1 MKAAVVCAN
10 EDVHVQ
16 MKMCVIWIMKNRC
29 QVRERLKSE

>member
-10 EDVHVQ
+10 EDVL
-16 MKMCVIWIMKNRC
+16 KMCVIWIMKNRC